1 MELLQVSMNRTVLYE
16 LHTLYQQLEE
26 VEERLMT
33 ADDAASRWQAGID
46 YDKIQAAIA
55 DLKESVFT

>member
-1 MELLQVSMNRTVLYE
+1 MNRTVLYE

-46 YDKIQAAIA
+46 YDKINAAIQ
-55 DLKESVFT
+55 DLKESIYT